1 MARRRRRQRRGGRG
15 VRTAASTVKVMPCS
29 FCAGPKSAPLN
40 ECATC
45 ATPRATTPRVA
56 SCPRTSS
63 TSSVAWPTSALT
75 FTRSNGGA
83 IDAFTRCAVCSSQSD
98 APSSSDGGA
107 TGTCHQPSTTAV
119 CSCFVAFEAHGVG
132 PDAMHRSRVLPW
144 CAAGSSYE
152 KRPAGAAARRRGGSA
167 RCGARRAAA
176 DGRRRHKRLQR
187 QGEGRA
193 PRLLEE
199 LAGADARGQ
208 ALAARSRSRTETIFA
223 FFGGRVRDRGRRVLR
238 HRRGAANR
246 EGPAQAPA
254 ESAAASW
261 ALQRCASTRG

>member
-1 MARRRRRQRRGGRG
+1 MIASVAPRSDAPSIDIVQVSTRRRHTACAKTSHVEFRPAKSACSSRFASSYAATTARSCLRSAAAVGSDAAVED

-45 ATPRATTPRVA
+45 ATSRASTPRVA

-119 CSCFVAFEAHGVG
+119 CSAFVAFEAHGVG
-132 PDAMHRSRVLPW
+132 PDATHRSRVLPW

-152 KRPAGAAARRRGGSA
+152 KRPPARPLSASRR
-167 RCGARRAAA
+167 
-176 DGRRRHKRLQR
+176 K
-187 QGEGRA
+187 
-193 PRLLEE
+193 
-199 LAGADARGQ
+199 
-208 ALAARSRSRTETIFA
+208 
-223 FFGGRVRDRGRRVLR
+223 
-238 HRRGAANR
+238 
-246 EGPAQAPA
+246 
-254 ESAAASW
+254 
-261 ALQRCASTRG
+261 CASVGDAPPPTVEV